1 MENKSPKQKKL
12 VRRIKAGSTPIP
24 QGPTGGL
31 SAEAESTCGHMGC
44 RGGKCNV
51 RYVGPVTPVRDHH
64 IVHAARHA
72 SHIWSAAIVSGLAV
86 VLTGAIGYA
95 AFGAESP
102 GQSGTL
108 YGEFQQIN
116 LRLDKIEGMLKT
128 LVDDCNQSCNKAP
141 TTAAKPDTT
150 LAPLSTQTN
159 QDQCMDKC
167 KKEFGDNL
175 DGVNS
180 CYKVRCSQPAQPTEM
195 TDAQC
200 QDKCAE
206 KYSSL
211 DITQEQ
217 KDSYTKACVERSCT
231 TTPAPTQ
238 DEVKTSCISKCT
250 NNRLT
255 CAKEAGS
262 NVTALRACFSRESE
276 CKSVCNK

>member
-31 SAEAESTCGHMGC
+31 SAEAENTCGHMGC
-44 RGGKCNV
+44 GGGKCNV

-95 AFGAESP
+95 AFGAEATNP
-102 GQSGTL
+102 GGTM

-116 LRLDKIEGMLKT
+116 QRLDKIENM
-128 LVDDCNQSCNKAP
+128 
-141 TTAAKPDTT
+141 
-150 LAPLSTQTN
+150 LSTLLDRGQTPKPGTGASEMPAAAPDAN
-159 QDQCMDKC
+159 QCMEKC
-167 KKEFGDNL
+167 KKEFGDNI

-200 QDKCAE
+200 KDKCAE

-231 TTPAPTQ
+231 TASAPTTTQ
-238 DEVKTSCISKCT
+238 EDTKASCLSKCT
-250 NNRLT
+250 NTRLS

-262 NVTALRACFSRESE
+262 NVTALRSCFSKEAE